1 MATNHAAWDEM
12 IQGLPEKLKVDAGAV
27 YEPEI
32 FKIIEEIYYNDQH
45 RWENIK
51 TIINKF
57 RISVRALTNK
67 FKSESQD
74 DEEVFET
81 PFVDFG
87 EGKLAEMVLQNVTAK
102 FAVYDPSTN
111 KIEYVPELRANGIR
125 IIPPIDDEIFKKG
138 YVTLPSMAEDYGNEM
153 TLYNEIKTFTH
164 KYLEVSEDYE
174 SISGFYPMLT
184 WVYDVMSVIAYLRAK
199 GDWGVGKSRF
209 LDVFKALCY
218 RSVATTGAMSEAP
231 IFRIMDKW
239 KGTMIMDEGDLGKSK
254 DSRAAMEKILVCGF
268 ERGKPIIRCNP
279 NKPEEVNVFDPFG
292 AKIIATRFEFRDKA
306 LESRCLSEIM
316 KEGLRTDV
324 PIELPPEFYTDALHL
339 RNKLLMYRF
348 KNRAKIK
355 ARSERDEIPI
365 DLTGIPKR
373 LRQVARPISVVIADH
388 PDLLDTLK
396 SFMEGK
402 AKMMVAE
409 AAETTEG
416 HLVHVLA
423 NNANYTSEDSTRYQ
437 WDLTYTD
444 LLEAVKTESGNYKLT
459 LNIIKSRGNSL
470 GFKTERVG
478 KERQRLITCDVPLFE
493 NLKRRYVR
501 TDLETTEESVRQE
514 STPAKGGADVAD
526 GADAKEGAGNKICA
540 QNDHPSGKPSEG
552 AIDLH
557 STQILQWGGESASAP
572 SACLVTPST
581 DGDFRRTDSDQ
592 IFNNDH
598 RCTEIICT
606 GCQRIIP
613 KDGLEDID
621 GLPYCHTCAQV
632 ELDRQNAEL
641 RRELE
646 MDKQSNNSVA
656 TTIEQTKLAIEQTQQ
671 DGVPSKDFIHMVKLP
686 FQNHNRT
693 TLEIT
698 DFIFFLSLDVKRGYP
713 EQIRKVLKVAEACQL
728 VQTHPIGAIDPKSVE
743 LLVPLG
749 GDGLV

>member
-1 MATNHAAWDEM
+1 MAANVVAMDEM
-12 IQGLPEKLKVDAGAV
+12 IKDLPEKLKVDAGAV

-32 FKIIEEIYYNDQH
+32 FEIIQEIYDIDPH
-45 RWENIK
+45 RWERVK
-51 TIINKF
+51 TILNKF
-57 RISVRALTNK
+57 RISVKALTNK
-67 FKSESQD
+67 FKSESEE
-74 DEEVFET
+74 DEQVFET
-81 PFVDFG
+81 PFV
-87 EGKLAEMVLQNVTAK
+87 ELGKGKFAEMVLQNGIAK
-102 FAVYDPSTN
+102 FAVYDPVTD
-111 KIEYVPELRANGIR
+111 KVEYLPELQMDGIR
-125 IIPPIDDEIFKKG
+125 IIPPVDDEIFKKG
-138 YVTLPSMAEDYGNEM
+138 YVTLPSIAEEYGNEI

-164 KYLEVSEDYE
+164 RYLEVSEDYE

-209 LDVFKALCY
+209 LDVFKVLCY
-218 RSVATTGAMSEAP
+218 RSIATTGAMSEAP

-279 NKPEEVNVFDPFG
+279 NKPEGVNVFDPFG

-324 PIELPPEFYTDALHL
+324 PIELPPEFYEEALHL

-355 ARSERDEIPI
+355 ARSERGDIPI
-365 DLTGIPKR
+365 DLTGIPKM

-388 PDLLDTLK
+388 PDLLDNLK

-423 NNANYTSEDSTRYQ
+423 NNANYTSEDRTRYQ
-437 WDLTYTD
+437 WGLTYTD
-444 LLEAVKTESGNYKLT
+444 VLEAIKKESGNYKLT

-470 GFKTERVG
+470 GFKTERGG
-478 KERQRLITCDVPLFE
+478 KMRQRLITCDIPLFE

-501 TDLETTEESVRQE
+501 TDIETTEEDRPQE

-526 GADAKEGAGNKICA
+526 GRDAELGAGYNKCA
-540 QNDHPSGKPSEG
+540 QTDQPSGKPSEG
-552 AIDLH
+552 AIGVSVSTSLLQFDHEIDLLH
-557 STQILQWGGESASAP
+557 EYES
-572 SACLVTPST
+572 
-581 DGDFRRTDSDQ
+581 
-592 IFNNDH
+592 
-598 RCTEIICT
+598 
-606 GCQRIIP
+606 
-613 KDGLEDID
+613 
-621 GLPYCHTCAQV
+621 
-632 ELDRQNAEL
+632 
-641 RRELE
+641 
-646 MDKQSNNSVA
+646 
-656 TTIEQTKLAIEQTQQ
+656 
-671 DGVPSKDFIHMVKLP
+671 
-686 FQNHNRT
+686 
-693 TLEIT
+693 
-698 DFIFFLSLDVKRGYP
+698 
-713 EQIRKVLKVAEACQL
+713 QL
-728 VQTHPIGAIDPKSVE
+728 
-743 LLVPLG
+743 
-749 GDGLV
+749 